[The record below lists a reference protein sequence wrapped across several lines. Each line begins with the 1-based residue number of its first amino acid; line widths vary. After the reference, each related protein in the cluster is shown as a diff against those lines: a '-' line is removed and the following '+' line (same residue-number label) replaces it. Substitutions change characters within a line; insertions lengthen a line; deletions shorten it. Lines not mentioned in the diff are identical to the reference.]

1 MYFISAAE
9 KMSKRTIFPSLKAVH
24 TKDDNYI
31 ENDKDIVLI
40 IKEQQSPHHNYKDK
54 GIEKRYCLN
63 YFQNDFLP
71 ADERY
76 KY

>member
-9 KMSKRTIFPSLKAVH
+9 KNSKHTMFPSLKAVYI
-24 TKDDNYI
+24 DDNYI

-54 GIEKRYCLN
+54 GIEK
-63 YFQNDFLP
+63 
-71 ADERY
+71 
-76 KY
+76 